1 MNYPDIPGGFGYN
14 PSAGAAGGMLH
25 PLGMLGGVNY
35 APGSGGGFQMDAQG
49 NIVDMAGNA
58 PAPDGNGGIRYNT
71 NGYNTNQPQGQFTD
85 LTQAGLH
92 AANQAYNLYGQGP
105 QFAGFG
111 DTSQQAHN
119 QIKGLATGNQYLP
132 QANQTVSNVMGGTNP
147 YMQPYT
153 PDVNPF
159 LQGFSDFGANQNTA
173 FNQTVDNAMNRVSDA
188 TNSQFGLSGRTGSG
202 LHAGVMTERLGNA
215 ANQMYSDNF
224 AGNQAR
230 NLQAMQS
237 GANTYANT
245 QARNLQEQGQGINAW
260 QNQNTQKL

>member
-1 MNYPDIPGGFGYN
+1 
-14 PSAGAAGGMLH
+14 
-25 PLGMLGGVNY
+25 
-35 APGSGGGFQMDAQG
+35 
-49 NIVDMAGNA
+49 
-58 PAPDGNGGIRYNT
+58 
-71 NGYNTNQPQGQFTD
+71 GQFTD

-159 LQGFSDFGANQNTA
+159 QQGFSDFGANQNTA

-202 LHAGVMTERLGNA
+202 LHAGVMTDRLGNV

-245 QARNLQEQGQGINAW
+245 QARNLQAQGQGINAW
-260 QNQNTQKL
+260 QNQNTQKLAAAGMVPSLNTAKFSDVNQLQMLGATQDRMAQGGLDAEGNNLQNYANIVAQLQGFQVPD